1 MADTSKSPECCP
13 QIALFKIRTNS
24 QIQYKELKL
33 SCFRLLG
40 SAEKD
45 GCLLTVFRHLKFEL
59 SSERASLHSLLE
71 RQTKLRF

>member
-1 MADTSKSPECCP
+1 MADTSK
-13 QIALFKIRTNS
+13 S

-33 SCFRLLG
+33 SCLRLLG
-40 SAEKD
+40 SAEKY
-45 GCLLTVFRHLKFEL
+45 GCLLIVFRHLKFDL